1 METQGTG
8 SVREGSL
15 EKVACDPSLGGGMPR
30 LSAQPRL
37 SGQRDGKEGIPGRRS
52 HTEAGVAVGM
62 CWV

>member
-15 EKVACDPSLGGGMPR
+15 EEMACEPSWGRGDAKAF
-30 LSAQPRL
+30 S
-37 SGQRDGKEGIPGRRS
+37 SEGIPGRRS